1 MQETILP
8 LNIHLSP
15 TVIKIIFIF
24 LEDDKKHG
32 DDINPRKYFRGE
44 DHSLVVSETGTNL
57 RVSMF
62 HATGAIIPHH
72 DKDR

>member
-1 MQETILP
+1 MSHTVNKKSLFILD
-8 LNIHLSP
+8 
-15 TVIKIIFIF
+15 
-24 LEDDKKHG
+24 DDKKNG
-32 DDINPRKYFRGE
+32 DDIYPRKYFKGE

-72 DKDR
+72 DKDRSRVV